1 MGSCRLC
8 LGQPGPRRRSASPA
22 HLVLIVK
29 LLITKLTQAYPSAD
43 GTPHALTLGVN
54 TLLDFSTWRTQ
65 FAHEIVGDS
74 AEMVDALETIRHV
87 AGTDCSI
94 LITGE
99 TGTGKELFARAAHRA
114 SPRRNRALIPVNCAA
129 IPENLLETE
138 LFGHIKGAF
147 TGATNARSG
156 RFMSAHE
163 GTIFLDEIG
172 DLPLAAQ
179 AKLLRVLEER
189 VVSPVGSDTD
199 IAVDVRIIAATHH
212 NLAEMVEQGKFRAD
226 LYFRLAVVPIHLPP
240 LRDRPDDILTIAN
253 LCIGRAREKLGRNIE
268 GIDASARA
276 ALCAY
281 HWPGNVRELS
291 HVIDR
296 SVLLARKPVLSA
308 GDIPL
313 PNQRGRFNRA
323 SEPRAADDSGVFA
336 LPALGRELGD
346 SSLDLRSALESL
358 ERQLIDRA
366 LQRSG
371 GNRTEA
377 AALLGLN
384 RTTLVEKLR
393 KYAA

>member
-1 MGSCRLC
+1 
-8 LGQPGPRRRSASPA
+8 
-22 HLVLIVK
+22 
-29 LLITKLTQAYPSAD
+29 
-43 GTPHALTLGVN
+43 VN
-54 TLLDFSTWRTQ
+54 QLDLSTWRTQ
-65 FAHEIVGDS
+65 FAPEIVGD
-74 AEMVDALETIRHV
+74 APQIIEALETVRHV
-87 AGTDCSI
+87 AGTDCNL

-114 SPRRNRALIPVNCAA
+114 SPRRNRAFIPVNCAA
-129 IPENLLETE
+129 IPESLLETE
-138 LFGHIKGAF
+138 LFGHVKGAF
-147 TGATNARSG
+147 TGATNARTG

-189 VVSPVGSDTD
+189 VVSPVGSDSD
-199 IAVDVRIIAATHH
+199 IAIDVRIIAATHR
-212 NLAEMVEQGKFRAD
+212 NLTEMVEQGKFRAD
-226 LYFRLAVVPIHLPP
+226 LYFRLAVVPIHLPA
-240 LRDRPDDILTIAN
+240 LRERPDDILMIAN
-253 LCIGRAREKLGRNIE
+253 LCIARAADRLGRNIQ
-268 GIDASARA
+268 GLDASAQS

-291 HVIDR
+291 HLIER
-296 SVLLARKPVLSA
+296 SVLLARKPVLA
-308 GDIPL
+308 HTDIPL
-313 PNQRGRFNRA
+313 PQGTVRFA
-323 SEPRAADDSGVFA
+323 RAAEESGPLA
-336 LPALGRELGD
+336 IPALGKELGD
-346 SSLDLRSALESL
+346 SSLDLRTALETL

-366 LQRSG
+366 LQKAG

>member
-1 MGSCRLC
+1 MQTLETW
-8 LGQPGPRRRSASPA
+8 RSNYAAEIIGDSPA
-22 HLVLIVK
+22 M
-29 LLITKLTQAYPSAD
+29 IT
-43 GTPHALTLGVN
+43 
-54 TLLDFSTWRTQ
+54 
-65 FAHEIVGDS
+65 
-74 AEMVDALETIRHV
+74 ALETIQYV

-99 TGTGKELFARAAHRA
+99 TGSGKELFARAAHRA
-114 SPRRNRALIPVNCAA
+114 SARRNRAFIPVNCAA
-129 IPENLLETE
+129 IPETLLETE

-147 TGATNARSG
+147 TGATNARPG

-189 VVSPVGSDTD
+189 MVAPVGADTE
-199 IAVDVRIIAATHH
+199 IPVDVRIIAATHR
-212 NLAEMVEQGKFRAD
+212 NLEEMVAQGKFRAD
-226 LYFRLAVVPIHLPP
+226 LYFRLAVVPVTLPA
-240 LRDRPDDILTIAN
+240 LRERSDDIINIAE
-253 LCIGRAREKLGRNIE
+253 LCIARVRERIGRNVE
-268 GIDASARA
+268 GLDESAKA

-291 HVIDR
+291 HMIER
-296 SVLLARKPVLSA
+296 AVLLARRSMLSA
-308 GDIPL
+308 ADLSIPGAKTKFARGSEQMIAIPRPVSVAQGSGAHPL
-313 PNQRGRFNRA
+313 P
-323 SEPRAADDSGVFA
+323 EMPTTDT
-336 LPALGRELGD
+336 
-346 SSLDLRSALESL
+346 LDLRSALENL
-358 ERQLIDRA
+358 ERDMIDRA
-366 LQRSG
+366 LAKAG

>member
-1 MGSCRLC
+1 MARKSHS
-8 LGQPGPRRRSASPA
+8 PRT
-22 HLVLIVK
+22 VN
-29 LLITKLTQAYPSAD
+29 
-43 GTPHALTLGVN
+43 PH
-54 TLLDFSTWRTQ
+54 DFSTWRTQ
-65 FAHEIVGDS
+65 FAHEIVGDDPQIL
-74 AEMVDALETIRHV
+74 EALDTIRQV
-87 AGTDCSI
+87 AATDCSI

-114 SPRRNRALIPVNCAA
+114 SPRRSRALVPVNCAA

-147 TGATNARSG
+147 TGATNARTG

-179 AKLLRVLEER
+179 AKLLRVIEER
-189 VVSPVGSDTD
+189 VVSPVGSDGEV
-199 IAVDVRIIAATHH
+199 AVDVRIIAATHR

-226 LYFRLAVVPIHLPP
+226 LYFRLAVVPVHLPP
-240 LRDRPDDILTIAN
+240 LRERADDIVAIAD
-253 LCIGRAREKLGRNIE
+253 LCVAGARDRLGKQVE
-268 GIDASARA
+268 GLDASARA

-281 HWPGNVRELS
+281 AWPGNVRELS
-291 HVIDR
+291 HLIER
-296 SVLLARKPVLSA
+296 AVLLARRPVLSHA
-308 GDIPL
+308 DLPL
-313 PNQRGRFNRA
+313 PPARA
-323 SEPRAADDSGVFA
+323 RLARSADESGPLP
-336 LPALGRELGD
+336 LPALAAELAD
-346 SSLDLRSALESL
+346 ASLDLRSALESL
-358 ERQLIDRA
+358 ERKLIDRA
-366 LQRSG
+366 LARAG